1 MILLDFL
8 KDLTYGEF
16 AQLKIGELIAGEF
29 ESQPD
34 PSKYEQ
40 LMSHV
45 NLGLTEIYKRFFL
58 SSKEIYIELHEEI
71 SEYVIAYKYAQTSG
85 SAEDPQYIMDTA
97 ANPFRDD
104 LLKIEEV
111 YDEIGVK
118 LPMNDTSED
127 LSIFTPTYRSIQVP
141 YPNDGITYAVQYRAD
156 HPRLVW
162 SIAIDPSTVEIE
174 VPHSLHEALL
184 NYVASRGFT
193 SLGGEAGTTEGL
205 SYYSKFENSCQKVHD
220 LGLEVQAE
228 PGTWR
233 FDDNG
238 WV

>member
-1 MILLDFL
+1 MTLLDFL

-45 NLGLTEIYKRFFL
+45 NLGLKEIYKRFFL
-58 SSKEIYIELHEEI
+58 ASKEIYIELHEEI
-71 SEYVIAYKYAQTSG
+71 TEYVLAPQYAQTSS
-85 SAEDPQYIMDTA
+85 SAEDPKYIMDTE
-97 ANPFRDD
+97 ANPFGDD
-104 LLKIEEV
+104 VLKIEEV
-111 YDEIGVK
+111 YDEVGVK

-141 YPNDGITYAVQYRAD
+141 YPNDNITYAVQYRSC
-156 HPRLVW
+156 HPKLVW
-162 SIAIDPSTVEIE
+162 TADIDPELVEVMI
-174 VPHSLHEALL
+174 PHSLHEALL
-184 NYVASRGFT
+184 NYVAARGFF
-193 SLGGEAGTTEGL
+193 SLGGEAGVLEGN
-205 SYYSKFENSCQKVHD
+205 SYYAKFENSCTTVND

-233 FDDNG
+233 FDDGG